1 MEGEARERII
11 VEVSFDPGRECYVA
25 SHNALRAPVT
35 ALSLAMLR
43 RRVED
48 QLKGKGAD
56 IRLVLDKKARLERDQ
71 RRSGG
76 HGGKEQWRGR

>member
-11 VEVSFDPGRECYVA
+11 VEVSFDHRRGCYVA
-25 SHNALRAPVT
+25 SHSALRAPAT

-48 QLKGKGAD
+48 QLAGEGAD

-76 HGGKEQWRGR
+76 HCGREQWRGR